1 MDRINEIIKFMRN
14 NKQRYTEHDIDD
26 ISRLLDELRPELK
39 SETDKLNIQLG
50 KLIVSDYR
58 RGHSILTPKA
68 ERVIGIIINK
78 IKAMIMQNIEMVQK
92 DKDYVNQAKV
102 VNSGI
107 QTIVNLLKQEIDAA
121 RVINKF

>member
-58 RGHSILTPKA
+58 RGHSILTAKA

>member
-58 RGHSILTPKA
+58 RGHSILTAKA
-68 ERVIGIIINK
+68 EITLRPK
-78 IKAMIMQNIEMVQK
+78 IRKMP
-92 DKDYVNQAKV
+92 
-102 VNSGI
+102 
-107 QTIVNLLKQEIDAA
+107 LLKKKRKAKSYFLKNLYPA
-121 RVINKF
+121 